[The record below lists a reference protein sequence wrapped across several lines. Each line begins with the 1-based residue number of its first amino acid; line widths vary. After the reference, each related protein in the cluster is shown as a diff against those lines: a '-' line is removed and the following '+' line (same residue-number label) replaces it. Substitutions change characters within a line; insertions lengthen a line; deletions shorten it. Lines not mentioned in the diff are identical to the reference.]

1 MVLGHNFTLLDTQ
14 LIILHGRQDWYIV
27 KFFFTLQADND
38 LPRIIDRFLEV
49 VTDKLYQ
56 HINTDDFKCKMFKG
70 TEKITRFYI
79 ETELNS
85 HINKEII
92 DWQNANI
99 RNIFQTSFIEKIR
112 HRFSATGTR
121 LRVDD
126 WKTDSMPRESDT
138 GDQGQSGILSITKL
152 QLKLFLTKC
161 LVILGIFSLLI
172 VSPSLLLERF
182 FILILLILTLLLL
195 GLLKWNIWDRFGYF
209 IDLINFDK
217 CREKAFQNNLRQFSK
232 GKLKENVSEM
242 GTNVIENEITTLMK
256 TLQKEI
262 DTLKMKECTI
272 LEDYRRCDVK
282 KVALMSLKKKISRLN
297 ASFIHIE
304 NM

>member
-1 MVLGHNFTLLDTQ
+1 
-14 LIILHGRQDWYIV
+14 
-27 KFFFTLQADND
+27 
-38 LPRIIDRFLEV
+38 
-49 VTDKLYQ
+49 
-56 HINTDDFKCKMFKG
+56 
-70 TEKITRFYI
+70 
-79 ETELNS
+79 
-85 HINKEII
+85 
-92 DWQNANI
+92 
-99 RNIFQTSFIEKIR
+99 
-112 HRFSATGTR
+112 
-121 LRVDD
+121 
-126 WKTDSMPRESDT
+126 MPRESDT

-161 LVILGIFSLLI
+161 LVVLGIFSLLI

-282 KVALMSLKKKISRLN
+282 KVALMSLKKKMSRLN